1 MFQSHPSISI
11 VTLEDGSTS
20 CIFGSW
26 TIHPTSLITLTSIM
40 SLPQFSFNLISVS
53 KLTHALNYS
62 ILFFPNYCLIQDL
75 STKRIIGRGRKSG
88 VSTSLNQRCQRPLL
102 VLDIPFKLHCLLGH
116 LSISLLKN
124 LYPQFS
130 SLSSLNYESCQYD
143 KLHHVHLSPR
153 VNK

>member
-11 VTLEDGSTS
+11 VTLADGSIS

-62 ILFFPNYCLIQDL
+62 ILFFPSYCLIQDL

-88 VSTSLNQRCQRPLL
+88 VSTSLNQRCQRTLL

-116 LSISLLKN
+116 LSIS
-124 LYPQFS
+124 QFS
-130 SLSSLNYESCQYD
+130 SLSSLNYEPCQYD